1 MRMIRDLLIT
11 IAILIGIAF
20 CSYYEVTY
28 TREATVIRVE
38 DEKVFAQEREGY
50 IWDFYGDGFSIGD
63 KVELIMDTNNTDSMI
78 KDDIVKKVRK
88 IN

>member
-1 MRMIRDLLIT
+1 MRMVRDLLIA

-28 TREATVIRVE
+28 TREAIVVRVE

-50 IWDFYGDGFSIGD
+50 IWDFYGDDFSIGD
-63 KVELIMDTNNTDSMI
+63 KVELIMDTNNTDSII

>member
-1 MRMIRDLLIT
+1 MIRDLLIAV
-11 IAILIGIAF
+11 AILIGIAF

-50 IWDFYGDGFSIGD
+50 IWDFYGDDFSVGD
-63 KVELIMDTNNTDSMI
+63 KVELIMDTNNTDSI
-78 KDDIVKKVRK
+78 VRDDIVKKVRK